1 MWQERRWWG
10 VGSRVLAPD
19 EVTGVAVV
27 VGSMWQR
34 WRSMDAVVGC
44 FAMILVC
51 FGAESLDVRGRRSN
65 NFFLRMTEKVGSR
78 LAGNCE

>member
-19 EVTGVAVV
+19 EVTGVAMG
-27 VGSMWQR
+27 VGSMWECQ
-34 WRSMDAVVGC
+34 RSMDVVGC
-44 FAMILVC
+44 FAMVLVC
-51 FGAESLDVRGRRSN
+51 FGAESLDVCGRRPN
-65 NFFLRMTEKVGSR
+65 NFFLSMTEKVGPR

>member
-1 MWQERRWWG
+1 MA
-10 VGSRVLAPD
+10 SD

-27 VGSMWQR
+27 VGSMWQCQ
-34 WRSMDAVVGC
+34 RSMDVVGC
-44 FAMILVC
+44 FAMVLVC
-51 FGAESLDVRGRRSN
+51 FGAESLDVCGWRPN